1 MIEVISYLLF
11 LFTYLATFLIN
22 PGIPSLKYYSKNFKL
37 KDKEQLSRYQK
48 CTKCN
53 IIFLKKLKV
62 SHCSI
67 CDICIIEH
75 DHHCPWSGKCIGKYN
90 ILYFYLFLSFFV
102 IYFFSSFTIFL
113 THYIYIDFLKQNKK
127 DKIN

>member
-53 IIFLKKLKV
+53 IIFLKKLKI
-62 SHCSI
+62 SHCNI
-67 CDICIIEH
+67 CDICIIGH

-90 ILYFYLFLSFFV
+90 LLYFYLFLCFFI

-113 THYIYIDFLKQNKK
+113 THYIYIDIIK
-127 DKIN
+127 